1 MSGNGRMALPDVR
14 EYSGG
19 PHGCP
24 EVVERLSRMSGS
36 GQEALSDVL
45 EWSGALRMSGSDQV
59 ALPDVRVTIPDVRE
73 WSGVRRGCP
82 GVVGQP
88 SRMSRSVPET
98 FPDVRKW

>member
-24 EVVERLSRMSGS
+24 EVVERLCRMSGS

-45 EWSGALRMSGSDQV
+45 EWSKALTD
-59 ALPDVRVTIPDVRE
+59 A
-73 WSGVRRGCP
+73 
-82 GVVGQP
+82 
-88 SRMSRSVPET
+88 
-98 FPDVRKW
+98 RKWSKGYPECPRMVG